1 MIITDLSLKNK
12 YKKAN
17 FGRALKTQEKPDFI
31 STAQQAVEKLG
42 VSGKKIL
49 IVPDT
54 CLPQGENNKT
64 GVGNLSSKQASEF
77 FDIANTYFHVNHIQ
91 LLPTGEIE
99 PRITKPEIE
108 LAAKENRAIKQFYC
122 NYSSSSMSL
131 GTHQTNLELL
141 TRPEGG
147 NLLSKEDLDAV
158 VKANNAPSDY
168 VNYENVVG
176 KEIDQN
182 GKTIFE
188 ESPHNK
194 ALRKAFDNLQ
204 TSTDPKAIELKAKF
218 ENYKKTEAD
227 RLGPKA
233 FFSVLEKEHGTS
245 NWKEWDELDRNLPLP
260 DTDENKVIERVAQ
273 INKNYAKDI
282 ELYKFQQF
290 VADEHLAHG
299 KKMLNDKGQKLIL
312 DCPIG
317 FSKDEV
323 WANQGAFKKDAY
335 IGNPDWKL
343 PALDYDKIHNSDGS
357 LGEAGKLLEK
367 KFEFSYKRADAVR
380 FDVGWA
386 YVKPIILHPVKQDE
400 AEKILPHLPN
410 DNEAIKEHYGVEYF
424 HEKGSQNLYTV
435 QRYDLKD
442 NVIKIAEN
450 TAKKVKGNDFDL
462 NNLSYEVAAGIKEF
476 TAFNWANNQNPEII
490 DPLKGRNLIFSTEYM
505 SDGWGS
511 VDFFT
516 NKARIH
522 PDNLTIGVANHDP
535 IPLRQL
541 AEGIG
546 EHNQKSNHLKPL
558 SEFLKIS
565 QEKLNDP
572 KEFAKA
578 KFAELF
584 TGAKNH
590 MFFYMDVLG
599 RKERFDCQEG
609 NTSKNYRY
617 KITDSFEK
625 NYHEA
630 LQDGHGFNLMD
641 ALGKAFKAKRLDEK
655 HPELYKKIIDFSN
668 ILSEKGAKT
677 EKEANETVVSKKPED
692 LALSHSKESNNAPK
706 PSDVKSNKKIYAII
720 AGVLLVGGAL
730 MYLLSK
736 NTKQDIKTDK
746 NI

>member
-1 MIITDLSLKNK
+1 MITVDLSSKNK
-12 YKKAN
+12 YTKTT

-31 STAQQAVEKLG
+31 STAQQAIEQLG
-42 VSGKKIL
+42 ANGKKIL

-54 CLPQGENNKT
+54 CLPQSENNKT
-64 GVGNLSSKQASEF
+64 GVGNLSSRQSADF
-77 FDIANTYFHVNHIQ
+77 FDFANTYFHVNHIQ

-108 LAAKENRAIKQFYC
+108 LAAKENRATKQFYC

-131 GTHQTNLELL
+131 GTHQADLELL
-141 TRPEGG
+141 TQPKWDSI
-147 NLLSKEDLDAV
+147 LSKEDLNIV

-176 KEIDQN
+176 KEINQN

-194 ALRKAFDNLQ
+194 ALRKAFDNFK
-204 TSTDPKAIELKAKF
+204 TSTDPKALELKEKF
-218 ENYKKTEAD
+218 ENYKKTEAE
-227 RLGPKA
+227 RLESKA
-233 FFSVLEKEHGTS
+233 LFGILAKEHGTYDW
-245 NWKEWDELDRNLPLP
+245 NEWNSELDKNLYAKGP
-260 DTDENKVIERVAQ
+260 DSNKVNERKVQ
-273 INKNYAKDI
+273 LNKDYAKDI
-282 ELYKFQQF
+282 EFYKFQQF
-290 VADEHLAHG
+290 VADEHLAQG

-317 FSKDEV
+317 FAKDEV
-323 WANQGAFKKDAY
+323 WANQSAFKKYAY

-343 PALDYDKIHNSDGS
+343 PALDYDKIHNPDGS

-386 YVKPIILHPVKQDE
+386 YVKPLILHPVTQSE
-400 AEKILPHLPN
+400 AEKILPNLPH
-410 DNEAIKEHYGVEYF
+410 DEEAIKEHCGVEYF
-424 HEKGSQNLYTV
+424 HEEGSQKLYTV

-442 NVIKIAEN
+442 KIIKLAEN
-450 TAKKVKGNDFDL
+450 TAKKIKGNDFDL
-462 NNLSYEVAAGIKEF
+462 NNLTYEVAAGVKEF
-476 TAFNWANNQNPEII
+476 TAFNWANNQHPEVIE
-490 DPLKGRNLIFSTEYM
+490 PFKGRNLIFSTEYM

-516 NKARIH
+516 NKAQIN
-522 PDNLTIGVANHDP
+522 PDNLTIGAANHDP
-535 IPLRQL
+535 LPLRQL
-541 AEGIG
+541 AEGMG

-565 QEKLNDP
+565 QEKLNDS

-599 RKERFDCQEG
+599 KKERFDSQEK

-617 KITDSFEK
+617 KITDSFER
-625 NYHEA
+625 NYHES

-641 ALGKAFKAKRLDEK
+641 ALGKAFKAKGLDQK

-668 ILSEKGAKT
+668 ILTEKGAKT
-677 EKEANETVVSKKPED
+677 EREANDTVIGKKPED
-692 LALSHSKESNNAPK
+692 MTPQNPIPPEP
-706 PSDVKSNKKIYAII
+706 PKSNKKLYAIV
-720 AGVLLVGGAL
+720 AGAL
-730 MYLLSK
+730 VIGGILLYLLLKNKESSKSK
-736 NTKQDIKTDK
+736 N
-746 NI
+746 